1 MIKLIATDLDGT
13 LFFPKKKI
21 LLLTRIN
28 KKFLK
33 DFVKKGNKLVL
44 VSGRNHEIARRISN
58 KLKQDIDMVACNGS
72 IVYKG
77 KEIID
82 KQPLNK
88 EDVIALYE
96 ANLLNENIGQWI
108 FMTNKHNIIIVPNGM
123 GTLIKVGYRIGM
135 SFQFKYQGTYSF
147 GKRFLRKE
155 FADPNVEFYKAMAI
169 YGLGKKAC
177 ERARLACLD
186 FNEKLGDK
194 FEILWSSESVEFM
207 CKGVNKATALEKLV
221 TTYGLSSDEVAVIG
235 DSGNDVPLFEK
246 YPNSF
251 VMAQA
256 YEEVKAK
263 AKTVVEG
270 VHSLKEYIDK

>member
-33 DFVKKGNKLVL
+33 EYVKNGNKLVL
-44 VSGRNHEIARRISN
+44 VSGRNHEIAKRISK
-58 KLKQDIDMVACNGS
+58 KLKKDIDMVACNGS

-77 KEIID
+77 NEIID
-82 KQPLNK
+82 KHPMNK
-88 EDVIALYE
+88 ADIIALYE

-123 GTLIKVGYRIGM
+123 GTIIKVCYRIGM
-135 SFQFKYQGTYSF
+135 SFQFKYQGTFSF

-155 FADPNVEFYKAMAI
+155 FNDPNVEFYKAMAI

-177 ERARLACLD
+177 ERARLACID

-194 FEILWSSESVEFM
+194 FEIFWSSESVEFM
-207 CKGVNKATALEKLV
+207 SKGVNKASALDILV
-221 TTYGLSSDEVAVIG
+221 KEYGFNQDEVAVIG
-235 DSGNDVPLFEK
+235 DSGNDVPLFDK

-270 VHSLKEYIDK
+270 VHSLKQYIDK